1 MRATELLVEKL
12 KEKQGDR
19 TQAELASDLGITQ
32 IMLSRLYSGE
42 REIGLDTLRKIA
54 SRYPDLA
61 FLFLATDMR
70 PVHSDYQ

>member
-1 MRATELLVEKL
+1 LLVEKL

-32 IMLSRLYSGE
+32 IMLSRLYSGQ

-61 FLFLATDMR
+61 FLFLGHRYEAS
-70 PVHSDYQ
+70 PQ